1 VHGGQCGD
9 TIEIIHDGIRRTF
22 EAHDS
27 GRFARHC
34 VRIGDKCPRIGGDLP
49 AHLAWFKG
57 ISLQV
62 ERVRN
67 WSAQERRWAAVN
79 RLGGL
84 VQ

>member
-1 VHGGQCGD
+1 MRD
-9 TIEIIHDGIRRTF
+9 WIDIIDGGIRRRF
-22 EAHDS
+22 KALDS
-27 GRFARHC
+27 GRFGHHC
-34 VRIGDKCPRIGGDLP
+34 VIIGDECPPIVVDIP
-49 AHLAWFKG
+49 EHLAWFPG

-67 WSAQERRWAAVN
+67 WSAWERRWAGVR